1 MFELWVSVHR
11 LTEVNISL
19 KLNKNRLKGSG
30 DRGNTEV
37 RADRQTDGRTDRRR
51 ALLIPLLLRGGGLK

>member
-11 LTEVNISL
+11 LTEV

>member
-37 RADRQTDGRTDRRR
+37 RADRQTDGRTDGQAIGIINPPFASRWG
-51 ALLIPLLLRGGGLK
+51 I